1 MHWRFL
7 GGSPVVSVSNIMI
20 FIFAMGIVVAI
31 VVGLLLLFVAGCC
44 CHCWL
49 VKSIFRKIQ
58 TMAPQ
63 VQHSK

>member
-1 MHWRFL
+1 
-7 GGSPVVSVSNIMI
+7 MI

-31 VVGLLLLFVAGCC
+31 VVGLLLLFVAVCC

-58 TMAPQ
+58 TMANANAMDTHMFQ
-63 VQHSK
+63 SNIQNNLEW

>member
-1 MHWRFL
+1 
-7 GGSPVVSVSNIMI
+7 MI

-58 TMAPQ
+58 TMANANEWPMANGQ
-63 VQHSK
+63 WTTGSTFKII